1 MTDAATLLDPDH
13 AEPASVTTTRSRRA
27 RRGGAWAWVAWL
39 LRRLGLAVLTLW
51 LVSVLVFIATTA
63 LGDPVRAIL
72 GKDFNADKAR
82 AAQLTAQLNLDESL
96 PQRYL
101 HWLGGLFSGDLGT
114 SIANQRPVSELI
126 GPNVVNTLVLVL
138 LSAIIMVPV
147 AFGIAMISA
156 NYRRRK
162 PDTFIQTVL
171 LALAGLPEFV
181 IGILLVA
188 IFATTLSHVLPA
200 VTIATPGGHPWDD
213 PKTMVLPIATLVLAV
228 SPYVSRIVRATLLEV
243 LDSDYVELAR
253 LKGIPE
259 RVVMRKHALLNA
271 IVPGIQ
277 VVALQLAWLAGGV
290 VIVEA
295 VFNYPGIGFQ
305 LVDSVRNHDVPMV
318 QALAMIIAA
327 VYVVVNL
334 VADLL
339 SILLTPRAR
348 TAISS

>member
-1 MTDAATLLDPDH
+1 MAEVATLP
-13 AEPASVTTTRSRRA
+13 EPLAAVAPPKGRHGA
-27 RRGGAWAWVAWL
+27 AAWAIWL
-39 LRRLGLAVLTLW
+39 ARRLGLALLTLW
-51 LVSVLVFIATTA
+51 LVSVLVFVATAA

-72 GKDFNADKAR
+72 GRDYEANPGR
-82 AAQLTAQLNLDESL
+82 VESL
-96 PQRYL
+96 TEQLQLDQPLVARYFS
-101 HWLGGLFSGDLGT
+101 WLGGLLTGDPGT
-114 SIANQRPVSELI
+114 SIASQRPVGELI
-126 GPNVVNTLVLVL
+126 ASNVVNTLVLVL
-138 LSAIIMVPV
+138 LAAVVMIPV

-162 PDTFIQTVL
+162 GDTIIQSVL
-171 LALAGLPEFV
+171 LTIAGMPEFV
-181 IGILLVA
+181 VGILLVA
-188 IFATTLSHVLPA
+188 LFSTTVFQVLPA
-200 VTIATPGGHPWDD
+200 VTISAQDGHPWDT
-213 PKTMVLPIATLVLAV
+213 PSTMVLPVATLVLAV
-228 SPYVSRIVRATLLEV
+228 TPYVSRIVRATLLEV

-259 RVVMRKHALLNA
+259 AVVMRKHALLNA
-271 IVPGIQ
+271 VVPGIQ

-290 VIVEA
+290 VLVE
-295 VFNYPGIGFQ
+295 FLFSYPGIGAQ

-318 QALAMIIAA
+318 QALSMIIAG